1 MLVATCET
9 QPGDYKETVTIGD
22 HSLILDAS
30 KEDGGQNLGPAPHDL
45 LTAALV
51 SCKAMTMRM
60 YAKRKGWDLTG
71 MTVTGNQIPV
81 DRNNTRFEVTIK
93 LPPHLGVGEKERLL
107 DISKKCP
114 VHRAI
119 VGQVEIETLIA
130 SQEEE

>member
-9 QPGDYKETVTIGD
+9 QPEDFKETVTIGR
-22 HSLILDAS
+22 HKIVLDAPQ
-30 KEDGGQNLGPAPHDL
+30 EDGGQDVGPAPHDL

-51 SCKAMTMRM
+51 SCKTMTMRM

-81 DRNNTRFEVTIK
+81 DRNLTRFEVKIS
-93 LPPHLGVGEKERLL
+93 LPAHLGVGEKERLL

-114 VHRAI
+114 VHRTI
-119 VGQVEIETLIA
+119 SNQVEIETSITSL
-130 SQEEE
+130 EE